1 MNPPKQQRPGASSTM
16 HGSRTLTAEV
26 EQINVG
32 SSTDTDTG
40 QREAPSAPET
50 AGVKPVPLGTYV
62 PPELKRAFKAR
73 CAELGIEMKHG
84 VAEALTDWLA
94 THPASQQA
102 D

>member
-1 MNPPKQQRPGASSTM
+1 MNPPKQQRPEASSTM

-32 SSTDTDTG
+32 SGSTDTG
-40 QREAPSAPET
+40 QREAPSTPES
-50 AGVKPVPLGTYV
+50 ASAKPVPLGTYV
-62 PPELKRAFKAR
+62 PPDLKRAFKAR